1 MHNYLFFACFLCC
14 LFSCKESDNNTATA
28 VTANFKLNKSEMILQ
43 VGTKETLTIVEAPV
57 FGESVVWTSD
67 NKNVATVFF
76 GEVTAIA
83 TGTATITATIGDY
96 ATQCTVTVPERNYH
110 LVWSDE
116 FDGTTLNADDWNYE
130 IGTGNWGW
138 GNNEKQYYTSRPEN
152 IRLEN
157 GYLIIEA
164 RKEAYN
170 GSDYTSARITT
181 RNKQDFTY
189 GKIEA
194 RLSIPSGVGTWP
206 AFWMLGYGG
215 WPDCGEI
222 DIMEHVGKEPTMF
235 SHALHTKNQNGMN
248 GKNWNQRSY
257 YSDAENTFHT
267 FTAEWIKEDFAGY
280 DCIRFYIDGTLTG
293 TSAETLQTTAVDW
306 PFHAPF
312 YFILNLATGG
322 NWGGEIDDTIFEQP
336 VQMKVD
342 YIRVYQYE

>member
-14 LFSCKESDNNTATA
+14 LFSCKESDSNTATA
-28 VTANFKLNKSEMILQ
+28 TTADFKLNKQEITLP

-57 FGESVVWTSD
+57 SGETAVWTSD
-67 NKNVATVFF
+67 NKNIATVFF

-83 TGTATITATIGDY
+83 TGTATITATMGKHS
-96 ATQCTVTVPERNYH
+96 AQCTVTVPERNYR

-116 FDGTTLNADDWNYE
+116 FDGTALNTNDWNYE

-157 GYLIIEA
+157 GCLIIEA

-181 RNKQDFTY
+181 RSKQDFTY

-293 TSAETLQTTAVDW
+293 TSAETLQTTATDW

-312 YFILNLATGG
+312 YLILNLATGG
-322 NWGGEIDDTIFEQP
+322 NWGGEIDDTMFDHP
-336 VQMKVD
+336 VQMKID
-342 YIRVYQYE
+342 YIRVYQYD